1 MTMNV
6 WEKAKKLHNHVGKN
20 IIAGRNAWASVV
32 TADFEAFLFQNA
44 EQTYQRPAA
53 SKQIFDWENWALRDV
68 SEQKTL
74 YRL

>member
-6 WEKAKKLHNHVGKN
+6 LERAKKLHNQAGKS
-20 IIAGRNAWASVV
+20 IIAGRNAWTSVV

-44 EQTYQRPAA
+44 GQTYPRPAA

-68 SEQKTL
+68 SEQKPM
-74 YRL
+74 YRN